1 MSDEPLA
8 PVDARHELFELA
20 TSVRAL
26 IDWYDMTGATG
37 VPRGAVD
44 PEPLATM
51 PATMRAP
58 GQAPMQAPTFG
69 APGQVSRDA
78 PRAPVPNSFEQQA
91 PRAAQPPS
99 AVASFEQQRPPLVT
113 LQSATPAP
121 AARAPVARGE
131 VLTQT
136 ERVGRLSVLATEV
149 AGCQRCGLAPTRTQT
164 VFSRGDPFA
173 ELCFVGE
180 GPGADEDRLGE
191 PFVGAAGQL
200 LDRMIAAMGYRR
212 DEVYI
217 CNIVKCRPPGNR
229 KPSPE
234 EMDACKPYLV
244 QQIELCRP
252 KCIVALGATA
262 IQGLMGTT
270 EGIMKLRGKWKL
282 YRMIPVMPTFHP
294 AYLLRQPEAKKE
306 VWEDLKQ
313 VMTRLGKPVPPPRNQ
328 PANRG

>member
-26 IDWYDMTGATG
+26 IDWYDMTGVTG

-44 PEPLATM
+44 PEPIAAPM
-51 PATMRAP
+51 PQAMRAP
-58 GQAPMQAPTFG
+58 MQPPTFG
-69 APGQVSRDA
+69 APAQVSRDA
-78 PRAPVPNSFEQQA
+78 PRPAVPNSFEQQ
-91 PRAAQPPS
+91 PSRPVQPPS
-99 AVASFEQQRPPLVT
+99 AAASFEQQRPPLVT

-121 AARAPVARGE
+121 AARAPVARAE
-131 VLTQT
+131 VLTPT

-149 AGCQRCGLAPTRTQT
+149 ASCQRCGLAPTRTQT

-229 KPSPE
+229 KPTPE

-244 QQIELCRP
+244 QQIELGRP

-313 VMTRLGKPVPPPRNQ
+313 VMARLGKPVPPPRNQ